1 MFHPLSLLQRSCA
14 RAFVGVAI
22 ATSMMAGVSAAWAS
36 GEGSGAG
43 NEAVRETGEE
53 ANGVT
58 NPRRSKPVEEADR
71 LEPLPARLKGVDV
84 TEQLGKSL
92 PLNTELQDSDGKNVR
107 LAQFFDGQ
115 RPVILT
121 FNYSDCPMLCSLQ
134 LSRFVQALAQM
145 KRTVGSDFEVVTV
158 SIDPAE
164 TVERARETKSRYLR
178 DYGRPEAASGWHFL
192 LGSEE
197 QVRSVADSVGFGYSY
212 NEERQEWLHAAALM
226 VLTPDGRVAR
236 YIYGV
241 DYHPETLNLSI
252 VEGSEGKIGSTMD
265 RLVLYCF
272 HYDESEG
279 RYAPV
284 AMNIMRVGAGLVAV
298 LLGAFLSVYWVAEAR
313 KRRLS
318 GGAAAI
324 NPGTVS

>member
-1 MFHPLSLLQRSCA
+1 MYNWSHLLRRSGA
-14 RAFVGVAI
+14 LVGVFATI
-22 ATSMMAGVSAAWAS
+22 AGVLLSETAPAAEAPGAAATSFTTPTAVSAASAVATKPKKS
-36 GEGSGAG
+36 IEG
-43 NEAVRETGEE
+43 
-53 ANGVT
+53 
-58 NPRRSKPVEEADR
+58 DR
-71 LEPLPARLKGVDV
+71 LEALPSRLKGVDI
-84 TEQLGKSL
+84 TERLGASL
-92 PLNTELQDSDGKNVR
+92 PLDAELRSSDGDTVR
-107 LAQFFDGQ
+107 LGQFFDAR

-121 FNYSDCPMLCSLQ
+121 FNYSNCPMLCSLQ
-134 LSRFVQALAQM
+134 LSRFVQSLAQM
-145 KRTVGSDFEVVTV
+145 KRTAGTDFQIVTI

-164 TVERARETKSRYLR
+164 TVERARETKARYLR

-192 LGSEE
+192 LGSES
-197 QVRSVADSVGFGYSY
+197 QVRSIADAVGFGYNY

-226 VLTPDGRVAR
+226 VLTPDGRLAR

-241 DYHPETLNLSI
+241 DYHPETLNLSL

-298 LLGAFLSVYWVAEAR
+298 LLGAFLSVYWVAESR
-313 KRRLS
+313 KRKVP